1 MPANCIIK
9 EQQTLS
15 ELADHFQVHRN
26 QISQWKHL
34 LDGTEEIFARKVA
47 SENDPSVKELRAKIG
62 RENDFLS
69 AALGSVANYFQFSR
83 SIHLGKDRFHAIE
96 DSVT

>member
-62 RENDFLS
+62 RATGDGERF
-69 AALGSVANYFQFSR
+69 FIRCSR
-83 SIHLGKDRFHAIE
+83 QRS
-96 DSVT
+96 